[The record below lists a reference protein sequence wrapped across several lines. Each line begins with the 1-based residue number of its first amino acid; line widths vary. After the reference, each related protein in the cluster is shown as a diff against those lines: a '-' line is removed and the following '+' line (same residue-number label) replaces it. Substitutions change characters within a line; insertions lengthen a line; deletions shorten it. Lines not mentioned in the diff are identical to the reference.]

1 MSGLNSLSGLSN
13 VSVDFRPTITTNAP
27 NTGNVTQPLLPEAE
41 IAPENAPQPEMA
53 EAKSA
58 SYASWTKKTTT
69 R

>member
-13 VSVDFRPTITTNAP
+13 VSVDFRPTITANTP

-41 IAPENAPQPEMA
+41 IAPENARSRKWPRQR
-53 EAKSA
+53 A